1 MEGSFK
7 FTEDLVNV
15 NLWHS
20 FQIKLD
26 MKSLLLSGLYSC
38 GQQFPSGGGLRMYV
52 QILSISF
59 RELIGEGGP

>member
-1 MEGSFK
+1 METARWPLLNNETEMCQQEKAVFK

-26 MKSLLLSGLYSC
+26 MKSLLLS
-38 GQQFPSGGGLRMYV
+38 LRLCFLKALLCE
-52 QILSISF
+52 I
-59 RELIGEGGP
+59 